1 MSLDLHKI
9 ASQIEEVA
17 SNLNAQEADRA
28 SRLER
33 AFNTLSTAQ
42 PEALEEK
49 RALSR
54 ATFLIAGLK
63 GSLAGRYLS
72 PALPSDYTVLAVD
85 GSYDDAFDLC
95 VTACTEFGWY
105 NRNTGY
111 NPYMTGNRSPLLP
124 TREELSDNQVCNW
137 GKMSHFRQK

>member
-9 ASQIEEVA
+9 AGQIEEVA
-17 SNLNAQEADRA
+17 SNLHAQEADRA

-33 AFNTLSTAQ
+33 ALKTLSTAQ

-63 GSLAGRYLS
+63 KPSTRR
-72 PALPSDYTVLAVD
+72 PARIYSFL
-85 GSYDDAFDLC
+85 
-95 VTACTEFGWY
+95 
-105 NRNTGY
+105 
-111 NPYMTGNRSPLLP
+111 
-124 TREELSDNQVCNW
+124 
-137 GKMSHFRQK
+137 